1 MAKNY
6 NLNTAIDAC
15 DLENILKAGNNIT
28 ITKLDDCTLEISS
41 SGGGGNS
48 NGIKYHLKNG
58 DNITVQDCFQYYLYC
73 NFILDSGSIFTIN
86 SGGQLVVEDGMI
98 TNDAIIVNDGI
109 IKNIC

>member
-1 MAKNY
+1 MPKTY
-6 NLNTAIDAC
+6 DFDIIDAC

-58 DNITVQDCFQYYLYC
+58 DNITVEDCYEY
-73 NFILDSGSIFTIN
+73 FIACDFIIDNGANFTIEN
-86 SGGQLVVEDGMI
+86 GARLVIHSGVLKNDGLI
-98 TNDAIIVNDGI
+98 TNNGL
-109 IKNIC
+109 IKIGL